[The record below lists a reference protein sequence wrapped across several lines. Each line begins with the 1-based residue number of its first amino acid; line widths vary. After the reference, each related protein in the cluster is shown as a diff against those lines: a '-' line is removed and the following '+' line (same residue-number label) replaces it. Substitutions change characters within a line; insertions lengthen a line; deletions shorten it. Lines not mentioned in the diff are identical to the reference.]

1 MWMYFWDMYNP
12 SSYLPELKA
21 CVPHHIM
28 KSPAKDILALPIVIL
43 AFWPLN
49 PVLGF
54 NIIAPT
60 KPRENNSCWINSNI
74 NVFIRAELTWKSSNQ
89 MHSSRSSCIPCTKI
103 FQKSNI
109 WPHPMCR
116 QGKSLRIQSF
126 ISLNVELSNKQ

>member
-1 MWMYFWDMYNP
+1 MWIFFGICIILTAT
-12 SSYLPELKA
+12 YLPELKA

-60 KPRENNSCWINSNI
+60 KPRETIHVEYNRKSGKIQMFLS
-74 NVFIRAELTWKSSNQ
+74 ELTWKSSNQ

-116 QGKSLRIQSF
+116 QGKGLRIQTF
-126 ISLNVELSNKQ
+126 I